1 MESFFLKM
9 DDGAELFL
17 RSWEKVAEPKG
28 VVLIAHGMAEHG
40 GRYARFAQF
49 LNERCFLCAASDH
62 RGHGKTG
69 EKAGLMG
76 YFAKQDGF
84 DRVAD
89 DLHAIYTHY
98 RERYPELPIFFFGH
112 SMGSFLVRRYLQK
125 YGETLQGAILM
136 GSGGDPGFAAKVGKL
151 IARIQMRRRATAP
164 SKLLDSL
171 SFGAFNKGIKNP
183 RTKFD
188 WLSRDA
194 QEVQKYLSDPHCGF
208 ACSASFFFD
217 LFTGLELIHDPKLI
231 GQIPKELPLLVVSGE
246 ADPVGGYGRGVRQ
259 FVGQLKNHGL
269 KSIEL
274 KLYPGARHELLNEI
288 NRREVMEDIANWL
301 QAQLLS

>member
-17 RSWEKVAEPKG
+17 RSWEQAAHPQG
-28 VVLIAHGMAEHG
+28 VSLIAHGMAEHG
-40 GRYARFAQF
+40 GRYGRFAQF
-49 LNERCFLCAASDH
+49 LNERGFICAAGDH

-76 YFAKQDGF
+76 FFAEQDGF
-84 DRVAD
+84 DRVVD
-89 DLHAIYTHY
+89 DLHAIYHLF
-98 RERYPELPIFFFGH
+98 REKYPELPIFFLGH

-125 YGETLQGAILM
+125 YGATLQGAVLM
-136 GSGGDPGFAAKVGKL
+136 GSGGDPGFAAKLGKL
-151 IARIQMRRRATAP
+151 IARIQMKRGAAAP

-194 QEVQKYLSDPHCGF
+194 QEVQKYLDDPHCGF

-217 LFTGLELIHDPKLI
+217 LFTGLELIHDPKHI
-231 GQIPKELPLLVVSGE
+231 EEIPKEIPLLVVSGE

-269 KSIEL
+269 NNIEL
-274 KLYPGARHELLNEI
+274 KLYPGARHELLNEL
-288 NRREVMEDIANWL
+288 NRREVMEDIAKWL
-301 QAQLLS
+301 EAQLPS